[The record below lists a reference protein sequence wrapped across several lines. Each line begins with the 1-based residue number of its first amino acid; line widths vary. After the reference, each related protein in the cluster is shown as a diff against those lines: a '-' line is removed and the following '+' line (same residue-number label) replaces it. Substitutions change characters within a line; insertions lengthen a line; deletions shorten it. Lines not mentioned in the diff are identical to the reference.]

1 MFFLIAASVKIALV
15 EIAILCFLFNSV
27 EFLTHLSLS
36 IQLLHLGFLFVCLLI
51 HLAKSSVAGNFY
63 FLFMNSNLSKRE
75 DLLGWLRQPFKKRKE
90 PLVEEVLVTSTSP
103 WMQRILIN
111 ISSII
116 ERSNSIS
123 PSPILNGTF
132 PSESTLES
140 CSMTALQS

>member
-75 DLLGWLRQPFKKRKE
+75 DLLG
-90 PLVEEVLVTSTSP
+90 
-103 WMQRILIN
+103 
-111 ISSII
+111 
-116 ERSNSIS
+116 
-123 PSPILNGTF
+123 
-132 PSESTLES
+132 
-140 CSMTALQS
+140 